1 MNHML
6 SIFRKYRESRMQNPS
21 LLEVMLLAH
30 PILCKYSESRVETE
44 KSRSIFV
51 SLPFDILH
59 YWPFAASKP

>member
-1 MNHML
+1 ML

-21 LLEVMLLAH
+21 LLEAMLLAH
-30 PILCKYSESRVETE
+30 PILCKYTQSRVETE

-59 YWPFAASKP
+59 Y